1 MVNIFSKNDVRYI
14 GRFIP
19 LYFVIFMGL
28 LGLLEKKKKKTERHF
43 LSFSFCLCDCSV
55 TQQLSQ

>member
-28 LGLLEKKKKKTERHF
+28 LGLQEKKKSRTAL

>member
-28 LGLLEKKKKKTERHF
+28 LGLQEKKKEQNGTF
-43 LSFSFCLCDCSV
+43 IFFILFV
-55 TQQLSQ
+55 